1 MIINEKN
8 SKILFGDSNNNNNI
22 EKNVCPV
29 FFGCGTE
36 KLSDEDKKGLAE
48 SWANLEKIE
57 RLRSLI
63 ITDHI
68 INLKNQKKEDLSSSK
83 CGEL

>member
-29 FFGCGTE
+29 FLGVE
-36 KLSDEDKKGLAE
+36 P
-48 SWANLEKIE
+48 
-57 RLRSLI
+57 
-63 ITDHI
+63 
-68 INLKNQKKEDLSSSK
+68 KN
-83 CGEL
+83 